1 MSSPWI
7 TNVKQVC
14 VVVEDLDDTL
24 RDYWEKAG
32 IGPWAVWTPQ
42 LTGMRIRGKEVPYGM
57 KLAMAWTNGFMWE
70 VVQPLEGPSIYREHL
85 DQKGEGMHHVLV
97 ETSDADFDAIIRQA
111 EARGMPP
118 LMEGTWGQTQFAYI
132 DGEGPLKMILE
143 VFRRAEGMTRPDP
156 DYFYPHRP
164 EEMPL

>member
-1 MSSPWI
+1 MPAPWI

-14 VVVEDLDDTL
+14 VVVEDLDATI
-24 RDYWEKAG
+24 RDYWKAAG

-42 LTGMRIRGKEVPYGM
+42 LTGMRIRGKDVPYKM
-57 KLAMAWTNGFMWE
+57 KLAMAWTDGFMWE

-97 ETSDADFDAIIRQA
+97 QTSDADFEAVMAQA

-143 VFRRAEGMTRPDP
+143 VFRRAEGTVRPEA

-164 EEMPL
+164 ENMPL